1 VAAPLGSLSLVYE
14 ELPIRE
20 LPPGTQVPGI
30 YRGDKF
36 HTIED
41 PRHGPI
47 EMGRVFLETA
57 DGPMAVGGNDS
68 VLAQL
73 RALNLAD
80 GDQIIIA
87 RPSPDVYH
95 LIREAP
101 IPVHSRVRD
110 S

>member
-1 VAAPLGSLSLVYE
+1 
-14 ELPIRE
+14 
-20 LPPGTQVPGI
+20 
-30 YRGDKF
+30 
-36 HTIED
+36 
-41 PRHGPI
+41 
-47 EMGRVFLETA
+47 
-57 DGPMAVGGNDS
+57 MAVGGNDS

-101 IPVHSRVRD
+101 DPGS
-110 S
+110 